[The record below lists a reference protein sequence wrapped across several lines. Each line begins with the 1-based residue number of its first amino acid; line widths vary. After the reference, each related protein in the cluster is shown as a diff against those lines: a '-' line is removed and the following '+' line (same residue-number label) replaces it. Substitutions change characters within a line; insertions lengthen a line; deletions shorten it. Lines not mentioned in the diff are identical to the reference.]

1 MMIEYGFIFWKNIRF
16 GGNDKMR
23 HNLLLIYLFL
33 FSAILIG
40 CSSVTKNIVSKQ
52 EWSENYSRGKNV
64 KATSP
69 LMIDGDPGTI
79 GETQPPADMASVG
92 ATKFTEA
99 VVELPEVKSIRK
111 IVIRN
116 TNLRNFIIYSGTGKS
131 GDWKILK
138 EFKNNSD
145 NVVNMNVST
154 QTDKIKIR
162 VLRTSDDETIP
173 GGRGAQARLKHAPG
187 KIQEIEIYGLTESM
201 PEQATAQQITSTG
214 EFATPVEE
222 RPKAPAITVTLETTQ
237 KSFPSSGPIPLK
249 MNFKIGQ
256 DELIVLADHFSDQML
271 ISKLVVKNPAG
282 EIIKSSKLAP
292 ALSRP
297 VPKRFGDKP
306 VDVREARTLSPDS
319 IIRIDVPNI
328 LDYYPIKEPG
338 VYTIQFNTF
347 LELHDKFV
355 GREQTQKEDIERRI
369 REINA
374 RTNYTA
380 TEKAS
385 LIQTLK
391 EELEQMG
398 KTKPKRYI
406 EVGAKGKPFE
416 LVSNTLEITI
426 Q

>member
-1 MMIEYGFIFWKNIRF
+1 MRL
-16 GGNDKMR
+16 GGNDKMKR
-23 HNLLLIYLFL
+23 NFLLIYFLL

-40 CSSVTKNIVSKQ
+40 CSSVTKNIVTKQ

-69 LMIDGDPGTI
+69 LMIDGDPGTL
-79 GETQPPADMASVG
+79 GETQPPPDMASAG

-99 VVELPEVKSIRK
+99 VVELPEAKSIRR

-116 TNLRNFIIYSGTGKS
+116 TNLRNFIVYSGTGKS
-131 GDWKILK
+131 GDWKTLK

-145 NVVNMNVST
+145 NVVDFNVST
-154 QTDKIKIR
+154 QTDRIKIR

-173 GGRGAQARLKHAPG
+173 GGRGGQARLRHAPG
-187 KIQEIEIYGLTESM
+187 KIQEIEIYGFTTAK
-201 PEQATAQQITSTG
+201 PEQPTPQQASSASETTV
-214 EFATPVEE
+214 PVEK
-222 RPKAPAITVTLETTQ
+222 PKAPAIAVNLETPQ
-237 KSFPSSGPIPLK
+237 KTYPSSGPIPLK

-271 ISKLVVKNPAG
+271 ISKLVVKNSSG
-282 EIIKSSKLAP
+282 EVINSSKPAP
-292 ALSRP
+292 PLSRP

-306 VDVREARTLSPDS
+306 LDVREARTLSPDS
-319 IIRIDVPNI
+319 VVKVEVPNI
-328 LDYYPIKEPG
+328 LEYYPIKEPG

-380 TEKAS
+380 AEKAT

-391 EELEQMG
+391 EELEQME
-398 KTKPKRYI
+398 KTKAKRYI
-406 EVGAKGKPFE
+406 EVNARGKPFE